1 MLLAALALPAGAG
14 AQPSPADSLARP
26 GAAPVSP
33 DTLAVPEVEV
43 QAAPA
48 RVRRVGEISVEGNT
62 WTDRERIVRTFDV
75 PSGARFTDE
84 ALRRGLRK
92 LFALGLFADA
102 WVETRDRGE
111 LVDLVLHVLERARIG
126 KITFT
131 GQKAR
136 DAEDLEGRLILKV
149 GDPYHPTQLQTQID
163 SLKRY
168 YREEGYPRA
177 EFEAKADTLP
187 DRRLEVTFQVR
198 EGERVRIER
207 IEIEGAKA
215 FDVDAARKKMKNK
228 PRSMFGGGE
237 PKDEEINADI
247 ASLEAFYHNRGYRDM
262 RVLGYEFRP
271 GSRPDRQILVFKIE
285 EGRPYKFGEVRWSGN
300 RSVGPAALDRVW
312 RNSPSRVVYDQS
324 RIDQVRSEAFAMYA
338 EEGYLYLD
346 IDARESVR
354 DSDKV
359 DVTFVI
365 TEGRPSQIRY
375 ININGNKGTREHVI
389 RREMVIHEGDRFR
402 RSTLVRTQGD
412 IFRLGLFEDVQI
424 DFSPADSSD
433 VDIVLKVKEKQVGT
447 ASAGAGFTGET
458 GLTGFLELGHNNVL
472 GNNQSLNL
480 HLERGGRRQDYVLSF
495 TEPWFRGTPTLLG
508 FSLFNSERERD
519 LYIEKRIGGSGRIG
533 RPLPWPDYSRG
544 SIAYRLERVEI
555 DALTNTL
562 TAQDS
567 VALQGLPLGER
578 VLTSSVT
585 LGFTRNSANHPQY
598 PTGGTRLILESELAG
613 GIFGGSVW
621 FNKNRLDGRM
631 YFPSP
636 LRGVSTMLRA
646 RLGVL
651 SPYVGQTTP
660 VPEYERFRLGG
671 GTTLD
676 PLRGY
681 DDYLVVPEKFI
692 RAVHDTLD
700 KNAPYDSVSTAVVRY
715 PGGRFMSVYTV
726 EQQFPIVHPLHAVLF
741 FDAGNTWDL
750 GHEVRPFDLNMSA
763 GIGFRLEIP
772 LLGNIGFDYGYG
784 FDRIEYNNLTGTFVK
799 RPRWKGHFLLGNFG
813 F

>member
-1 MLLAALALPAGAG
+1 LLAALAFPAGAG
-14 AQPSPADSLARP
+14 AQPSPADSLGTP
-26 GAAPVSP
+26 PVAAP
-33 DTLAVPEVEV
+33 DTLPVPEVEV
-43 QAAPA
+43 QAPPQ
-48 RVRRVGEISVEGNT
+48 RVRRIGTISVEGNT
-62 WTDRERIVRTFDV
+62 WSDRDRIIRTFDV
-75 PSGARFTDE
+75 PTGSRFSDD

-102 WVETRDRGE
+102 WVETRERGDE
-111 LVDLVLHVLERARIG
+111 VDLVLHVLERARIG

-131 GQKAR
+131 GQKVR
-136 DAEDLEGRLILKV
+136 DAEDLEGKLILKV
-149 GDPYHPTQLQTQID
+149 GDPYHPTQVQTQID

-177 EFEAKADTLP
+177 EFDSKTDTLA
-187 DRRLEVTFQVR
+187 DKRLELTFLVR

-207 IEIEGAKA
+207 IQFEGASA
-215 FDVDAARKKMKNK
+215 INVDAARKKFKNK
-228 PRSMFGGGE
+228 ARGFFGGGE
-237 PKDEEINADI
+237 PKDEEIANDI
-247 ASLEAFYHNRGYRDM
+247 GELERFYHNRGYRDM
-262 RVLGYEFRP
+262 RVVGHEFRP
-271 GSRPDRQILVFKIE
+271 GSKPDRQILVFTID
-285 EGRPYKFGEVRWSGN
+285 EGRLYKFGDVRWSGN
-300 RSVGPAALDRVW
+300 RSIGNEALERVW

-324 RIDQVRSEAFAMYA
+324 RIDQARSEVFAMYA

-346 IDARESVR
+346 IDPRESVR
-354 DSDKV
+354 DSALV

-365 TEGRPSQIRY
+365 TEGRPSEIRY
-375 ININGNKGTREHVI
+375 VNITGNRGTREHVI
-389 RREMVIHEGDRFR
+389 RREMAIHEGDRFR

-519 LYIEKRIGGSGRIG
+519 IYIEKRIGGSGRIG
-533 RPLPWPDYSRG
+533 RPLPWPDYARG
-544 SIAYRLERVEI
+544 SIAYRLERVQI

-562 TAQDS
+562 TATDS

-585 LGFTRNSANHPQY
+585 LLFQRNSANHPQY
-598 PTGGTRLILESELAG
+598 PTGGTRLTLESELAG
-613 GIFGGSVW
+613 GLFGGSVH
-621 FNKNRLDGRM
+621 FNKNRLDGRI

-636 LRGVSTMLRA
+636 IRGVSTMMRA

-651 SPYVGQTTP
+651 SPYVGQSSP

-692 RAVHDTLD
+692 RSVHDTLD
-700 KNAPYDSVSTAVVRY
+700 KSAPFDSVSTAVVRY
-715 PGGRFMSVYTV
+715 PGGRFMSVYTL

-784 FDRIEYNNLTGTFVK
+784 FDRIEYNSLTDTFVK